1 MSKISTLIFDFG
13 DVFINLDKEGAMQN
27 ALYLFKVKAFEKDML
42 NTNTL
47 YEVGAISTKQ
57 FLKFYSNKFPNLN
70 EAEIIDA
77 WNFIIK
83 DFPTHR
89 LEFIQNLAQDK
100 SFNLM
105 LLSNTNEMHINFI
118 ASSVSFYQDFKS
130 CFDKFY
136 LSHEIHLR
144 KPNTDIFEFVLRENG
159 LKPNECLFID
169 DTKDNTLTADKLG
182 FNTWTIDETKEDI
195 ITIFETKQALF

>member
-1 MSKISTLIFDFG
+1 
-13 DVFINLDKEGAMQN
+13 
-27 ALYLFKVKAFEKDML
+27 ML
-42 NTNTL
+42 
-47 YEVGAISTKQ
+47 
-57 FLKFYSNKFPNLN
+57 
-70 EAEIIDA
+70 
-77 WNFIIK
+77 
-83 DFPTHR
+83 H
-89 LEFIQNLAQDK
+89 
-100 SFNLM
+100 
-105 LLSNTNEMHINFI
+105 
-118 ASSVSFYQDFKS
+118 
-130 CFDKFY
+130 KFY